1 MKGGKKMDS
10 RTKKRILNSLFAEE
24 TTITRILGYKY
35 EIEYYEEDDIVIAS
49 PCGAGDLVY
58 SSIEY
63 DDCRYTHGGKVY
75 RAVLEFIK
83 ELDEAYKNLSAG
95 KQ

>member
-1 MKGGKKMDS
+1 MDN
-10 RTKKRILNSLFAEE
+10 RTKRRILESLFAEE
-24 TTITRILGYKY
+24 TTETRILGYRY
-35 EIEYYEEDDIVIAS
+35 EIEYYNEDDIVIAS
-49 PCGAGDLVY
+49 PVGAGDTVY

-63 DDCRYTHGGKVY
+63 DDHRYIHGGRVY

-83 ELDEAYKNLSAG
+83 ELDEAYRLFAEG